1 MAIISIP
8 DSLGGVAIPGITNVP
23 GGPLGVLFGTSR
35 YDIAAYKYPKDLS
48 SATKGHFI
56 HFTINKVEP
65 IKLVSNIKNTIT
77 SGYELASSSEGGTVD
92 RVLTKDAIKATT
104 DSSFTQRKKTP
115 IKTIA
120 LYMPDTV
127 AFPYA
132 ASYGS
137 TSLKDVIVSATSAI
151 PGIGKLTSTVN
162 SIAESPAT
170 KLLLNVSGLAINPR
184 EQVLFDGI
192 TFREYQL
199 AFTFT
204 PTSRDEAIEVR
215 NIIKEFRGAMAPTI
229 NSGKAGMFYDIP
241 NTFDVDFLFNGTR
254 NRHIS
259 RVAES
264 VMTSIDVNYAPNG
277 WSAHTDGAPVQTTV
291 TMNFREIELIDKNM
305 INQGY

>member
-1 MAIISIP
+1 
-8 DSLGGVAIPGITNVP
+8 
-23 GGPLGVLFGTSR
+23 
-35 YDIAAYKYPKDLS
+35 
-48 SATKGHFI
+48 
-56 HFTINKVEP
+56 
-65 IKLVSNIKNTIT
+65 
-77 SGYELASSSEGGTVD
+77 
-92 RVLTKDAIKATT
+92 
-104 DSSFTQRKKTP
+104 
-115 IKTIA
+115 
-120 LYMPDTV
+120 
-127 AFPYA
+127 
-132 ASYGS
+132 
-137 TSLKDVIVSATSAI
+137 
-151 PGIGKLTSTVN
+151 
-162 SIAESPAT
+162 
-170 KLLLNVSGLAINPR
+170 
-184 EQVLFDGI
+184 
-192 TFREYQL
+192 L